1 MVDATHPLLYTTHIK
16 QATGAN
22 EMNKQEQRKQLIKDI
37 EAYLQTGGKVKQLK
51 AKKVPE
57 NRKVT

>member
-1 MVDATHPLLYTTHIK
+1 
-16 QATGAN
+16 
-22 EMNKQEQRKQLIKDI
+22 MNKQEQRKQLIKDI